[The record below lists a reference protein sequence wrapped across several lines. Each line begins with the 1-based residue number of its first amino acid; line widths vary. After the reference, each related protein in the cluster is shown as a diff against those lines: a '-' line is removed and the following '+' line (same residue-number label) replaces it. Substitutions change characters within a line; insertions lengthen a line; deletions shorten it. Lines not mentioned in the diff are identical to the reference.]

1 MPRNFN
7 LSVLSIGL
15 GSRRGA
21 RFWLLLSGALLLVA
35 NGVALFLYLF
45 PPGGSQA
52 ELVSQRDQLR
62 LEIRA
67 ARATTTRLHTV
78 SGKVETGSA
87 QAAAFEAQYFLPER
101 VAYGTVITEIQRMAK
116 AAGVEEREAV
126 YSKEV
131 IEGSDDLSLLN
142 AGARF
147 QGSYVNLMRFFNE
160 ADKSPLLLMLDTVQA
175 TPQQKSGQIDTEIRF
190 QAVIYDEPGFGGVVG
205 GQP

>member
-1 MPRNFN
+1 MPRNFDWSF
-7 LSVLSIGL
+7 LSTG
-15 GSRRGA
+15 GRRGA

-52 ELVSQRDQLR
+52 ELANQRDQLR
-62 LEIRA
+62 LEIQG
-67 ARATTTRLHTV
+67 ARTTTTRLHSV
-78 SGKVETGSA
+78 SGKVETGSG
-87 QAAAFEAQYFLPER
+87 QAAAFEAQYILQER
-101 VAYGTVITEIQRMAK
+101 LAYAAVITEIQRMAK
-116 AAGVEEREAV
+116 ASAVEEREAV
-126 YSKEV
+126 YSKEP

-142 AGARF
+142 VGARF
-147 QGSYVNLMRFFNE
+147 QGSYQNLMRFLNE

-190 QAVIYDEPGFGGVVG
+190 QAVIRDEASFVSVVG